1 MSDSEWNDCML
12 QMDVNEKYIRSLE
25 AHAPDNSAQRC
36 CQSLHRTLGHLRA
49 CQEIWLQ
56 ASIAFDQRP
65 NSRLKLLHPWRVF
78 EQNGYELI
86 LWEEHLQSF
95 LHHRAEW
102 KELLNATNRING
114 GKLNGNDQTIESL
127 TGRLV
132 AHEQYHLFN
141 PR

>member
-25 AHAPDNSAQRC
+25 PHAPDNSAQRC

-86 LWEEHLQSF
+86 LWEEHLQAF
-95 LHHRAEW
+95 LHHRTEW
-102 KELLNATNRING
+102 KELLHATNRING